1 MEPVGLRAGRH
12 RRVTPVPSPP
22 TTTSPL
28 PPATATIGVLHP
40 GAMGVTVAAATR
52 NQGHRVLWASTGRS
66 AATVQRA
73 ERAGLDD
80 AGTLTELCAT
90 SDIVL
95 SVCPPDAATTVA
107 GEVAA
112 SRFGGIFVDA
122 NAISPGT
129 MSVVADIVAARGAHV
144 VDGGLIGPPAHQP
157 GTTRL
162 YLSGPRAPEVAEVF
176 TGSALEAVVIG
187 DELRIAS
194 ALKMCYA
201 AYTKGAAALLLAVV
215 ALARATAVEAPLL
228 AEWERSQ
235 PGLRQRAETTAAAS
249 APKAWRW
256 TGEMAEIAATFEQAG
271 LPPGFHRA
279 AEEVFERLS
288 ELTDADAVDLD
299 AAVEALIAEQ
309 VSVRPPGA

>member
-1 MEPVGLRAGRH
+1 
-12 RRVTPVPSPP
+12 
-22 TTTSPL
+22 
-28 PPATATIGVLHP
+28 
-40 GAMGVTVAAATR
+40 MGVTVAAAAR
-52 NQGHRVLWASTGRS
+52 NKGHRVLWASTGRS

-80 AGTLTELCAT
+80 AGTLTELCAA

-95 SVCPPDAATTVA
+95 SVCPPGAATTVA
-107 GEVAA
+107 GEVAV

-129 MSVVADIVAARGAHV
+129 MHVVARVVAAGGADV
-144 VDGGLIGPPAHQP
+144 VDGGLVGPPAHQP

-162 YLSGPRAPEVAEVF
+162 YLSGRRAPEVAEVF
-176 TGSALEAVVIG
+176 TDSALEAVVVG
-187 DELRIAS
+187 DALGIAS

-235 PGLRQRAETTAAAS
+235 PGLRERADATAATS

-271 LPPGFHRA
+271 LPPGFHVA
-279 AEEVFERLS
+279 AGVVFGRLS
-288 ELTDADAVDLD
+288 ELRDAEAVGLDAV
-299 AAVEALIAEQ
+299 VEALIAEQ
-309 VSVRPPGA
+309 VAVRPPGS